1 MKEKIYRIIPWMVLA
16 AAMLFTVG
24 MYALYGAHNLDSD
37 ISSEMVL
44 ADLLNEEGKLI
55 TENWQ
60 YSTELRVVSP
70 VPVYQLGLRL
80 FPDDW
85 HAARTFS
92 VAVLMA
98 GVAASLIYMAR
109 GAGFHVAG
117 VLCAAA
123 VILPIG
129 KVQSFIF
136 SFGGFYT
143 MYVIVGGVLI
153 GLVLRMS
160 RRKGRALR
168 LTALAV
174 LSLIA
179 GLSGVRMPMIC
190 GVPLMLA
197 CALEMF
203 LALTES
209 KSLRAALRSPQAAVT
224 AGALLSIAL
233 MMAGYVINA
242 RVLSQKYTF
251 VGYEQTTMNGLDLSQ
266 MLTQLVML
274 VQFFG
279 YKANV
284 PLMSLEGVG
293 NVLAI
298 GVFGL
303 MVVSAL
309 WWLRRR
315 ERTTV
320 QGRVLVYFAVMAVAF
335 GVLLNV
341 TTGRAGNEYG
351 VGYYLLGVFA
361 LLLLVFMLLEK
372 MVCKMQGVRIL
383 SLLMVSAVFFIQA
396 RVYTKNDLRSSMSED
411 EEAAA
416 WLAQQDYTA
425 GYATFWRANLLA
437 ELGNGQYEMYVYQDW
452 TDGELYPWLQSKDH
466 LESYPDGPVFVYIDD
481 YEYLG
486 TYGETPACAQEE
498 RLVWVS
504 ESGGRRIYEYESA
517 EEIDAIQKA
526 RRAAYE
532 ARINGSQPA
541 Q

>member
-383 SLLMVSAVFFIQA
+383 SLLMISAVFFVQA

>member
-16 AAMLFTVG
+16 VAMLFTVG

-266 MLTQLVML
+266 VLTQLVML

-383 SLLMVSAVFFIQA
+383 SLLMISAVFFVQA